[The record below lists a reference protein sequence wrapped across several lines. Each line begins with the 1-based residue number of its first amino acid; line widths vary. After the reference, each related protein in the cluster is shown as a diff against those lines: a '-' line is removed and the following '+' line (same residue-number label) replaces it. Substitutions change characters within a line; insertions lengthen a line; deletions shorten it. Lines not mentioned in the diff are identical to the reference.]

1 MCDNVYNVPNGEANL
16 TRIAPTFICHSQLTR
31 LIGLFICYKVHN
43 LMTVKYVGLLCVKM
57 LKLKR
62 FKHVF
67 SPYRANHN
75 SFGDIKDV
83 VAKA

>member
-1 MCDNVYNVPNGEANL
+1 
-16 TRIAPTFICHSQLTR
+16 
-31 LIGLFICYKVHN
+31 
-43 LMTVKYVGLLCVKM
+43 MTVKYVGLLCVKM
-57 LKLKR
+57 LRLKR